1 MFFWRQGG
9 EHGGQY
15 GLVIAALRFQ
25 HLPVL
30 LGEGV
35 IRAIIAQFMAAVTL
49 NRRFRQL
56 IIERIACGG
65 MFLCFAALTVGAVFR
80 QRVGHE
86 KFWRMAA
93 VNHQFFEKGRHL
105 RRIIT
110 RFLQYF
116 DRDIIGLLFMR
127 ARVFQF
133 LFLNIGLRSGNGR
146 LGAAGTVCRNGN
158 GNARQ

>member
-1 MFFWRQGG
+1 MKKT
-9 EHGGQY
+9 
-15 GLVIAALRFQ
+15 LVAAL
-25 HLPVL
+25 
-30 LGEGV
+30 
-35 IRAIIAQFMAAVTL
+35 A
-49 NRRFRQL
+49 
-56 IIERIACGG
+56 
-65 MFLCFAALTVGAVFR
+65 AALTVGAVFR

-116 DRDIIGLLFMR
+116 DRDIISLLFMR

-133 LFLNIGLRSGNGR
+133 LFHDIGVGTGDGCLRAIRAVSRGGGGGGAGR
-146 LGAAGTVCRNGN
+146 LREPLA
-158 GNARQ
+158 